1 MGLAELLERRKAE
14 IVNIWFDSM
23 MASYPADTAQ
33 FYKGQ
38 KDPFANPVGAT
49 SRQGLTQL
57 FDQILGNMDR
67 NTITA
72 SLDTIIRIRAIQNF
86 TPSNALAFIPELKKI
101 LRKTFQKELLNT
113 DQVQYF
119 LGIEDRIDHLVLFA
133 FDIYVTCREKIF
145 ELKVST
151 EKEKI
156 YKAFARAGLITEAF
170 EEGPEPKA
178 S

>member
-1 MGLAELLERRKAE
+1 MVLAELLERRKGD
-14 IVNIWFDSM
+14 IVKLWFELVM
-23 MASYPADTAQ
+23 KSYPPDTAQ

-38 KDPFANPVGAT
+38 KDPFANPVGSST
-49 SRQGLTQL
+49 SQGLSEV
-57 FDQILGNMDR
+57 FDEILGNMDR
-67 NTITA
+67 NVIAA

-86 TPSNALAFIPELKKI
+86 TPSTALAFIPELKQI
-101 LRKTFQKELLNT
+101 LRKTFHKDLKGTGQL
-113 DQVQYF
+113 DQLFQ
-119 LGIEDRIDHLVLFA
+119 IENRIDQLSLIA
-133 FDIYVTCREKIF
+133 FDIYVKCREKIY

-170 EEGPEPKA
+170 EEEPGLKA